1 MNTINP
7 NRLRKALE
15 AISEAK
21 RELEQALAE
30 AEQPKPHPPLQAV
43 RVYKGPGSRRR
54 VR

>member
-15 AISEAK
+15 ALSEAT

-30 AEQPKPHPPLQAV
+30 AERPKPDPPPQAV
-43 RVYKGPGSRRR
+43 RVYKGPKSRRR
-54 VR
+54 AS